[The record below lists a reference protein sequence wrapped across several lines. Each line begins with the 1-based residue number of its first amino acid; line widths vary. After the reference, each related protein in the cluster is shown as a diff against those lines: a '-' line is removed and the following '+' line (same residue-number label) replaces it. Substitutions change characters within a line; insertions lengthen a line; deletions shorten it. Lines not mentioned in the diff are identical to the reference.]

1 MSTNE
6 LFYQEQGNEVNLF
19 NHAFEHQL
27 PVLIKGPTGCGK
39 TRFIAHMAQK
49 LNKPL
54 LHSTMTENQ
63 NILLYLLRHIQA
75 KPHAKQQWKGCA
87 GSSAKTLHE
96 TARHCRY

>member
-6 LFYQEQGNEVNLF
+6 LFYQEQGNEVTLF

-39 TRFIAHMAQK
+39 TRFIAHMANK

-54 LHSTMTENQ
+54 YTVACHDDLTAAD
-63 NILLYLLRHIQA
+63 IVGRH
-75 KPHAKQQWKGCA
+75 
-87 GSSAKTLHE
+87 
-96 TARHCRY
+96 